1 MNTITARHIGKRI
14 QKACVLKDVNLELEG
29 GRIYAFQGE
38 NGSGQTMLF
47 RVLSGLSLPT
57 EGQILYNG
65 VDLHAKRR
73 PQFNIGIVIEH
84 ASVFP
89 QFTGMQNL
97 LYLAKI
103 NNRIGETEVAAA
115 MQRVG
120 LEPYD
125 ARVVKKYSLGMKQR
139 LLIAQAIME
148 RPDFLFLD
156 EPTSAIDKAGVTEVY
171 EIVRQEAARGA
182 VVLLTSHV
190 DQDISALADVC
201 YQMRNG
207 EIVNEA

>member
-1 MNTITARHIGKRI
+1 
-14 QKACVLKDVNLELEG
+14 
-29 GRIYAFQGE
+29 
-38 NGSGQTMLF
+38 
-47 RVLSGLSLPT
+47 
-57 EGQILYNG
+57 
-65 VDLHAKRR
+65 
-73 PQFNIGIVIEH
+73 
-84 ASVFP
+84 
-89 QFTGMQNL
+89 
-97 LYLAKI
+97 
-103 NNRIGETEVAAA
+103 